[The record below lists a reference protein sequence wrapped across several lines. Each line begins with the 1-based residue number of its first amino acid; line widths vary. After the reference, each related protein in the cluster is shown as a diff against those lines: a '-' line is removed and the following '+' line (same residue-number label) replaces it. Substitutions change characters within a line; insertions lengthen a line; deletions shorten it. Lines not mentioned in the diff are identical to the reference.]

1 MNMTGPDGVEFDG
14 MELKFE
20 INFSNQSIGWENQ
33 REIKPSYK

>member
-20 INFSNQSIGWENQ
+20 INFSNQLNRMGEPKRN
-33 REIKPSYK
+33 